1 MKKGQ
6 AVLEAMVAIVAYASF
21 AMLVISSSKTAVGQ
35 AAYGG
40 LERIG
45 SLSNASSA
53 CTVLGWAGVAGGSM
67 TYGFSYGAGRLRGM
81 IFSGNESVSCST
93 AIAGG
98 KRGVFH
104 YEGPMAS

>member
-6 AVLEAMVAIVAYASF
+6 AVLEALVAIVAYASL
-21 AMLVISSSKTAVGQ
+21 AMLVISSSKDTVGGAV
-35 AAYGG
+35 YGG
-40 LERIG
+40 LERIS

-81 IFSGNESVSCST
+81 ILSGNESVACSV

-98 KRGVFH
+98 KRGLFH